1 MDGCPD
7 EGTDETGEEFEDDT
21 REETGLEPV
30 LEGWPDEGT
39 DETGVEVEDDTLE
52 EGALEP
58 VLEGE
63 FEGEPDD
70 G

>member
-1 MDGCPD
+1 M
-7 EGTDETGEEFEDDT
+7 
-21 REETGLEPV
+21 LEPV

-52 EGALEP
+52 EGELEP
-58 VLEGE
+58 V